1 MSADPRSLVER
12 AEHLRAVGRLDD
24 AERTVRDGLAE
35 NPQDPALLRGLA
47 VLLLASDRD
56 RPDRHEEGLA
66 AADAA
71 CAAEPGAEHPHRLRA
86 LHLSMLGRHEE
97 ALEAG
102 YRAVSLAPDDR
113 YAATGYARV
122 LQRAGRLADAAQV
135 ARRVVELGPLEAGS
149 HFLLA
154 DVTSDLGDAATA
166 RAAYTETLRL
176 DPAHAGARHDL
187 AVLDARSH
195 RPGRALGGLVDAG
208 RLAPGETGVLGTVA
222 AVLWQLS
229 WRLRLVLLVSVF
241 LVLALSARPEGAAVA
256 TRVGAVAVLLAGAL
270 LARHETRELPRGA
283 WPVIRAAVRA
293 DRPLAVT
300 WFALG
305 LCVALYVAV
314 ALTGIA
320 ALAGAVWVVLLGL
333 ALLAV
338 GVGLAR
344 RRRSGR

>member
-1 MSADPRSLVER
+1 MTDPHSLVER

-24 AERTVRDGLAE
+24 AERAVREGLAE
-35 NPQDPALLRGLA
+35 FPQDAGLLRGLA
-47 VLLLASDRD
+47 VLLLASERD
-56 RPDRHEEGLA
+56 RPDRHREGLA
-66 AADAA
+66 AAEAA
-71 CAAEPGAEHPHRLRA
+71 CATEPDAEHPHRLRA
-86 LHLSMLGRHEE
+86 LHLSMLDRHEE

-102 YRAVSLAPDDR
+102 HRAVTLAPDDR

-135 ARRVVELGPLEAGS
+135 ARRVVELAPLEAGS

-154 DVTSDLGDAATA
+154 DVASDLGDRTTA
-166 RAAYTETLRL
+166 RAAYTETLRI

-208 RLAPGETGVLGTVA
+208 RLSPGETGVLRTVA

-229 WRLRLVLLVSVF
+229 WRLRLMLLVSVF
-241 LVLALSARPEGAAVA
+241 VVLGLSGRPEGAAVA
-256 TRVGAVAVLLAGAL
+256 TRVGAVAVLLVGAL
-270 LARHETRELPRGA
+270 LARYETRDLPRGT
-283 WPVIRAAVRA
+283 WPVVVAAVRA
-293 DRPLAVT
+293 DRPLTVT
-300 WFALG
+300 WVALG
-305 LCVALYVAV
+305 LCVVLYLAV
-314 ALTGIA
+314 AITGIA

-338 GVGLAR
+338 VVGLTR
-344 RRRSGR
+344 RTGSGR